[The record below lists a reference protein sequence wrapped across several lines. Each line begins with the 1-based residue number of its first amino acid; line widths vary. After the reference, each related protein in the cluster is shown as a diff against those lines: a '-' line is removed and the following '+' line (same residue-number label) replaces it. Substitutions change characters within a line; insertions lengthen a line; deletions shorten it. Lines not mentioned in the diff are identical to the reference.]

1 VRVAA
6 YLHPVA
12 MVAILAL
19 GVFVLREGLAV
30 RRGRLI
36 GRPVPSRRHRR
47 LARWLIWLAT
57 VGFVAGLA
65 SMAWLRDKPLFGS
78 VHFWLA
84 AGALG
89 GMWMGAQLGFQ
100 LEQDGRAPIRGFHAL
115 TGSIGLLFG
124 LAAAVAGF
132 AILP

>member
-1 VRVAA
+1 MRAAA

-19 GVFVLREGLAV
+19 GLLVLREGLRI

-36 GRPVPSRRHRR
+36 GRPVPSRRHRQ
-47 LARWLIWLAT
+47 LARWLVWLVL
-57 VGFVAGLA
+57 VGFGAGLA
-65 SMAWLRDKPLFGS
+65 SMAWLRGKPVFGS

-84 AGALG
+84 GAALA

-100 LEQDGRAPIRGFHAL
+100 LEQNLRAPIRGLHAL
-115 TGSIGLLFG
+115 LGTVGLLFG

>member
-1 VRVAA
+1 MRVAA

-19 GVFVLREGLAV
+19 GVFVLRDGL
-30 RRGRLI
+30 RIRHGRLI

-47 LARWLIWLAT
+47 FARWFVWLA
-57 VGFVAGLA
+57 VAGFGAGLA
-65 SMAWLRDKPLFGS
+65 SMVWLRGKPAFAS

-84 AGALG
+84 GCALA

-100 LEQDGRAPIRGFHAL
+100 LEQNGKASIRGLHAL
-115 TGSIGLLFG
+115 LGSAGLLLG

>member
-1 VRVAA
+1 MRAAA

-19 GVFVLREGLAV
+19 GLFVLRDGLRI
-30 RRGRLI
+30 RRGRLL
-36 GRPVPSRRHRR
+36 GRPVSSRRHRR
-47 LARWLIWLAT
+47 LAPWVVWLA
-57 VGFVAGLA
+57 VAGFGAGLG
-65 SMAWLRDKPLFGS
+65 SMAWLRGKPVFES

-84 AGALG
+84 SGALTGLSSG
-89 GMWMGAQLGFQ
+89 GYLGLQ
-100 LEQDGRAPIRGFHAL
+100 LERNLRAPIRGWHVLLA
-115 TGSIGLLFG
+115 GGGLLFG

>member
-1 VRVAA
+1 VRAAA

-12 MVAILAL
+12 MIAILAL
-19 GVFVLREGLAV
+19 GMFVLREGLRI
-30 RRGRLI
+30 RRGRLLR
-36 GRPVPSRRHRR
+36 RPVPNRRHRR
-47 LARWLIWLAT
+47 LARWLIWLALA
-57 VGFVAGLA
+57 GFGAGLA
-65 SMAWLRDKPLFGS
+65 SMVWLRGKPAFGS

-84 AGALG
+84 AGALS

-100 LEQDGRAPIRGFHAL
+100 LEKDGRAPIRGLHAL
-115 TGSIGLLFG
+115 LGTAGLLLG